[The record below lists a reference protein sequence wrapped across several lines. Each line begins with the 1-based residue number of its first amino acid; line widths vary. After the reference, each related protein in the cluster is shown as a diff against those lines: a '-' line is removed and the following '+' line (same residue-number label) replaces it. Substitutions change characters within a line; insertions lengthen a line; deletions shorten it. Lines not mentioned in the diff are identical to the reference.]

1 MTCERRRASS
11 VARGNNR
18 PFKAAQPSHRASSLA
33 TMANVPMRAPLGTLS
48 FNRDDDY
55 HTVAS
60 TSFASPASK
69 FAGRSTA
76 SLDDDGDR
84 DAYAVA
90 SVNTPEMCAMAD
102 GRVGSSHELALS
114 LVVERDRAIEREQE
128 MAAFARAEMRR
139 CDETTRALVADVE
152 DLTLALGETDAR
164 VARMRW
170 LWAIRAVVSLVRW
183 DRERGEARKAKAKAR
198 RLATQLARIEKYVAA
213 AACDFDDLNAK
224 LVKEANDAK
233 MARAEAREAWEML
246 ARERGARAESSA
258 ESSAALAAPANP
270 STPPARRAANARRR
284 AAKDACASVAAHVE
298 SLLANSP
305 SKQLNQL
312 ALAQREAAE
321 RARAALADHP
331 PQSSDGALDPKDV
344 VALIAVHALERC
356 AERSSSDGRRA
367 FARAAR
373 RFETV
378 ARACVAVDD
387 AAPLTAAASS
397 SRAT

>member
-1 MTCERRRASS
+1 
-11 VARGNNR
+11 
-18 PFKAAQPSHRASSLA
+18 
-33 TMANVPMRAPLGTLS
+33 MANVPMRAPLGTLS
-48 FNRDDDY
+48 FNRDDDH

-76 SLDDDGDR
+76 SLDDDGD
-84 DAYAVA
+84 AYAVA

-102 GRVGSSHELALS
+102 GCVGSSHEIALS
-114 LVVERDRAIEREQE
+114 LVVERDRAIERELE

-139 CDETTRALVADVE
+139 CDETTRALVADVA

-183 DRERGEARKAKAKAR
+183 DRERREARKAKAKAR
-198 RLATQLARIEKYVAA
+198 RLATQLARIEKYIAT

-246 ARERGARAESSA
+246 ARERAARAESPA
-258 ESSAALAAPANP
+258 ESSAALAPPANP

-284 AAKDACASVAAHVE
+284 EAKDACASVAAHVE

-312 ALAQREAAE
+312 ALAQREAAD
-321 RARAALADHP
+321 RARATLADHP
-331 PQSSDGALDPKDV
+331 RTSDGALDPKDV

-367 FARAAR
+367 FARAAK

-378 ARACVAVDD
+378 ARACVAGDD

-397 SRAT
+397 SRET